1 MWYEESSQLAD
12 AGRPRIVGGTAMHG
26 ARRPKLHSTGHIFKY
41 CGDSERAKLRGS
53 DDDSPMNEMA
63 FSPRMLTVEEM
74 DLAG

>member
-12 AGRPRIVGGTAMHG
+12 AGRPRTAGGTAMRG
-26 ARRPKLHSTGHIFKY
+26 ARRSKLRSTGHIFKY

-53 DDDSPMNEMA
+53 DDDTPVNEMA
-63 FSPRMLTVEEM
+63 FSRRMLTVEEM